1 MDGPSASHL
10 DPSTDFLA
18 DTAAQALCTALEDAG
33 HRAYFVG
40 GCVRNAV
47 MAVPISDIDIATD
60 AVPDQ
65 VVDLSGK
72 AGFRAIPTGID
83 HGTITVV
90 IDGQPFE
97 VTTFRRDVA
106 TDGRRAVIA
115 FSTNLAE
122 DARRRDFTMNALYAD
137 RHGRITD
144 PMHGLEDA
152 RAGRV
157 RFIEDAGQRI
167 REDYLRTLR
176 FFRFSAQYASGDAAW
191 DANALAGI
199 AANLDGLETLSAE
212 RVGSEMLKLLA
223 APDPGPALS
232 VMQQTGV
239 LGCILPGAD
248 PTYVGPLIHLEQMVD
263 APIDPIA
270 RLAALGGQDVENRL
284 RLSRRDQRH
293 LDSIR
298 DLSTAVGS
306 PKILG
311 QIGGV
316 DVGRAAFLLR
326 SAYANV
332 PATAAQ
338 LEDISTGASAIF
350 PINAKDLPHLKGP
363 TLGAELKALKQVWLD
378 SGLSKTKDDLLRP

>member
-1 MDGPSASHL
+1 MDGPSAKNL
-10 DPSTDFLA
+10 DPDTDFLND
-18 DTAAQALCTALEDAG
+18 DTAQTLCAVLENAG
-33 HRAYFVG
+33 NCAYFVG

-47 MAVPISDIDIATD
+47 MGVAISDIDIATD

-65 VVDLSGK
+65 VLALSQK

-90 IDGQPFE
+90 VKDQPFE
-97 VTTFRRDVA
+97 VTTFRRDVE
-106 TDGRRAVIA
+106 TDGRRAIIA
-115 FSTNLAE
+115 FSTDLTE
-122 DARRRDFTMNALYAD
+122 DARRRDFTMNALYSD

-144 PMHGLEDA
+144 PMNGLLDA

-176 FFRFSAQYASGDAAW
+176 FFRFSAQYAPAHADW
-191 DANALAGI
+191 DKDALAGI
-199 AANLDGLETLSAE
+199 AKNLDGLESLSAE
-212 RVGSEMLKLLA
+212 RVGSEMLKLLG

-239 LGCILPGAD
+239 LARILPGSD
-248 PTYVGPLIHLEQMVD
+248 PTFVGPLIHLEQMVD

-270 RLAALGGQDVENRL
+270 RLAALGGTDIQDRL
-284 RLSRRDQRH
+284 RLSRRNQAR

-298 DLSTAVGS
+298 TLSATLGG

-311 QIGGV
+311 QLGGL
-316 DVGRAAFLLR
+316 DAGRGAFLLR
-326 SAYANV
+326 SAYENAPLTTTQIDQV
-332 PATAAQ
+332 
-338 LEDISTGASAIF
+338 STGASAVF
-350 PINAKDLPHLKGP
+350 PVKASDLPHL
-363 TLGAELKALKQVWLD
+363 TGAELGTELKVLKQAWLD
-378 SGLSKTKDDLLRP
+378 SDLQKTKHDLLNP